1 VLGLVLG
8 GTEDDDTQVAQG
20 PKPPDFTGETYVCGD
35 HSSDYFL
42 ALNEYS
48 EYGEYAIHIDIETSM
63 CDFETTPQ
71 VNFGRFSLSC
81 V

>member
-1 VLGLVLG
+1 VLVVA
-8 GTEDDDTQVAQG
+8 EDDDAQVDL
-20 PKPPDFTGETYVCGD
+20 PKPPDYTGDTFVCGD

-48 EYGEYAIHIDIETSM
+48 EYGEYAVHIDVETSM

-71 VNFGRFSLSC
+71 VQND
-81 V
+81 